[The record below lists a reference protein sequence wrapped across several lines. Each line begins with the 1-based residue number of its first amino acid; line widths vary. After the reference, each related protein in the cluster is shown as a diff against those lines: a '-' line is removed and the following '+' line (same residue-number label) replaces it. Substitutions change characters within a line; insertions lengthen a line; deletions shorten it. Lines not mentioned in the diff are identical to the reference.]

1 MKRVFLVRSME
12 KSVCP
17 ICMGELEIIGS
28 RRRYVIEATGS
39 RQTLVIRRMRCLNNV
54 CGKIHHEL
62 PDILVPY
69 KIHAAE
75 ILEKIIVKDTQEVPL
90 EESTIHRIRSWFY
103 HRADA
108 LVGGLI
114 GVYTVLNKGS
124 GVDLSTLPRS
134 ILSRIHFFVDKSS
147 GWLKRLV
154 RILVNNNLW
163 IHTQFV

>member
-1 MKRVFLVRSME
+1 MKRALFVRSME

-17 ICMGELEIIGS
+17 ICMGKLEVIGS
-28 RRRYVIEATGS
+28 RRRYVIEGTGS
-39 RQTLVIRRMRCLNNV
+39 RQTLIVRRMRCLNSV
-54 CGKIHHEL
+54 CRKIHHEL

-75 ILEKIIVKDTQEVPL
+75 ILEKIIEKDTQEVPL

-114 GVYTVLNKGS
+114 GVYIPCSIRVLG
-124 GVDLSTLPRS
+124 LICPRFPDPYS
-134 ILSRIHFFVDKSS
+134 QGYIS
-147 GWLKRLV
+147 
-154 RILVNNNLW
+154 LW
-163 IHTQFV
+163 ISLQVG

>member
-1 MKRVFLVRSME
+1 
-12 KSVCP
+12 
-17 ICMGELEIIGS
+17 
-28 RRRYVIEATGS
+28 
-39 RQTLVIRRMRCLNNV
+39 MRCLNNV